1 MEEKAKVLEVKDLS
15 VSYTVANVKTHILE
29 DVSFAVSKGKS
40 VGIVGGPAAERRRRC
55 APS

>member
-40 VGIVGGPAAERRRRC
+40 VGIVGESGC
-55 APS
+55 G